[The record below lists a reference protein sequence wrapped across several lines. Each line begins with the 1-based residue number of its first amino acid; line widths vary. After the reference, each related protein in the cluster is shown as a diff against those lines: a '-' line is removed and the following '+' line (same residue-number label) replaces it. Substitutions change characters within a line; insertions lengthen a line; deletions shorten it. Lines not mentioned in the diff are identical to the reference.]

1 MPRFENESRIMER
14 NNDSSFVIY
23 EPSSLINQVR
33 RLSKHV
39 IVQNW
44 LVKEI
49 SVWTSYRTIN
59 KLKSEIMSAYSFF
72 VVLASH

>member
-1 MPRFENESRIMER
+1 MPHFENESRIMER
-14 NNDSSFVIY
+14 NNDYSFVIY
-23 EPSSLINQVR
+23 EPSSLIKQVR

-49 SVWTSYRTIN
+49 SPWTSHRTIN
-59 KLKSEIMSAYSFF
+59 KLKSEIMSAYSF
-72 VVLASH
+72 LLY